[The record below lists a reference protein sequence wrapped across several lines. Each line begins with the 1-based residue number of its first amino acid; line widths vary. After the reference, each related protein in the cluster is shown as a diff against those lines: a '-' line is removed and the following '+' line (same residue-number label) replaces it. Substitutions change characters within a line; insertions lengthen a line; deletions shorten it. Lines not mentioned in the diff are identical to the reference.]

1 MRPKFAF
8 FGFAALVV
16 GCSSGSGS
24 DATQPGWQ
32 ADPKT
37 SSKVVMLD
45 CSTRS
50 MADFGPAFV
59 DPHNLVVGP
68 LLLVGGAEATSEAL
82 IRAHEGQK
90 FPLLVKVGHR
100 VRVSVPAEARSF
112 AGLAYGPFPEGEIRA
127 RDAHDEITFVACARD
142 EPSGSKAGGPVTFW
156 SGFVMTSVPT
166 CLPLDVY
173 VDGESAPRRVEMAL
187 GADCD
192 SVPAAVVSS

>member
-1 MRPKFAF
+1 MRLKFAL
-8 FGFAALVV
+8 FGLAALVA
-16 GCSSGSGS
+16 GCSGGSG
-24 DATQPGWQ
+24 AMQP
-32 ADPKT
+32 ASETEPRT
-37 SSKVVMLD
+37 SSQAVTLD

-50 MADFGPAFV
+50 MADFGPAFA

-90 FPLLVKVGHR
+90 FPLLVKAGHR
-100 VRVSVPAEARSF
+100 VRMSVPAEAKSF
-112 AGLAYGPFPEGEIRA
+112 GGLAYGPFPEGEIRA
-127 RDAHDEITFVACARD
+127 RDAHDEITFVACDRD

-173 VDGESAPRRVEMAL
+173 VDEESTARRIEMSL

-192 SVPAAVVSS
+192 GVPAAIVSS